1 MSEIVTFTLLNTAL
15 LIWGIVGSARVF
27 ASEGLSERIKALLV
41 YIGVQL
47 TVAAVAIG
55 LVFAWGW

>member
-1 MSEIVTFTLLNTAL
+1 MSEIVTFALLNTAL

-27 ASEGLSERIKALLV
+27 ASEGLSEWIKALLV